1 MDSVFSLQ
9 NSVSLCIAS
18 FCSQWPKLP
27 VSLGSLDFRFFA
39 FQSTIYER
47 ASFYFFF
54 LMLVLEDVI
63 GLY

>member
-27 VSLGSLDFRFFA
+27 VSLGSLDFHFLHSNPLFMKGHL
-39 FQSTIYER
+39 F
-47 ASFYFFF
+47 FFF